1 MRILLIMIIL
11 PLMLSSKPI
20 ELLPIDQQIINHTY
34 NEEFEK
40 AESLSLQQI
49 KAFPNSPKYYY
60 YNINSKLMEYYK
72 KVSELDVNRRDEGRK
87 ALNKELLKYCEE
99 VIKIFDGKK
108 LSIEDKFYFGTIYGY
123 LARVYGMDGSW
134 WSAFRSGKK
143 AKNLMEEIIKTDQQ
157 FYDAYL
163 VLGMLNYYSDRMSG
177 ITSFIAGVLG
187 FSGDR
192 ETGLNQVTLAYER
205 GKVTFGQSA
214 LTLIEIYSNLED
226 NKYSALKY
234 YEEFL
239 KQFPQNKRILNAYCN
254 VLINIWD
261 IKKVEEILNNDNR
274 NLIDDNTK
282 ARYYD
287 QIGKS
292 NLAIQHAE
300 KALEN
305 EKALWRGAAN
315 YLRYIITFN
324 SWLIGDIDKVRK
336 YEQTLNDNY
345 KEIFGLLKNN
355 EKDVKW
361 LNQLSIIASTSSSV
375 SMIENYVKDKPKF
388 SNVIYEDQ
396 YNALLG
402 RFYFKLR
409 NFEKAEQYFNRN
421 INSTSENEKYLSLR
435 YLIDIY
441 MINNV
446 EKPNV
451 KNLISVVKRYD
462 NDRLKF
468 RIRDLEKKYN
478 I

>member
-292 NLAIQHAE
+292 NL
-300 KALEN
+300 
-305 EKALWRGAAN
+305 
-315 YLRYIITFN
+315 Y
-324 SWLIGDIDKVRK
+324 
-336 YEQTLNDNY
+336 
-345 KEIFGLLKNN
+345 
-355 EKDVKW
+355 
-361 LNQLSIIASTSSSV
+361 
-375 SMIENYVKDKPKF
+375 
-388 SNVIYEDQ
+388 
-396 YNALLG
+396 
-402 RFYFKLR
+402 
-409 NFEKAEQYFNRN
+409 
-421 INSTSENEKYLSLR
+421 
-435 YLIDIY
+435 
-441 MINNV
+441 
-446 EKPNV
+446 
-451 KNLISVVKRYD
+451 
-462 NDRLKF
+462 
-468 RIRDLEKKYN
+468 KYN
-478 I
+478 IV